1 MIMNIV
7 KINICIVTILFVI
20 SSSGCGSSKE
30 KNTEQKIGKDT
41 SVVGTIYIAGNEPF
55 THVMLE
61 DTIGITYVIAA
72 DSAVTAILWEKQ
84 GCLVRCTGV
93 VQNVLQKRVV
103 RLKEFVI
110 IKER

>member
-1 MIMNIV
+1 MNIV
-7 KINICIVTILFVI
+7 KLNICIVTVLFVI

-30 KNTEQKIGKDT
+30 KSSVQNIEKDT

-61 DTIGITYVIAA
+61 DTIGITYVIIA
-72 DSAVTAILWEKQ
+72 DSAVTAALWKQQ
-84 GCLVRCTGV
+84 GCLVCCTGI
-93 VQNVLQKRVV
+93 VQNVLQKRAV
-103 RLKEFVI
+103 RLKEFAI